1 MVVSTEL
8 RSLASKWRTEAK
20 HLRQFEAHGQAAAC
34 EQLADELEATL
45 ASWDGTPLT
54 VREASEQSGYS
65 EEHLR
70 RLVRKGQIPNA
81 GRPNSPRIFLRDLPR
96 KPLREDVLQPI
107 GRVSSR
113 QQIVRSVVDS
123 EKGVCDG

>member
-1 MVVSTEL
+1 MVSTEL
-8 RSLASKWRTEAK
+8 RQLAESWRTEAGR
-20 HLRQFEAHGQAAAC
+20 LRQFEAHGQAAAC

-45 ASWDGTPLT
+45 ASWDVTHLT

-70 RLVRKGQIPNA
+70 RLVRQGQIPNA

-96 KPLREDVLQPI
+96 KPPQKDVLQPP
-107 GRVSSR
+107 GRVSSK

>member
-1 MVVSTEL
+1 MVASTEL
-8 RSLASKWRTEAK
+8 RSLSDRWRLEAER
-20 HLRQFEAHGQAAAC
+20 LRRFEAHGQAAAC
-34 EQLADELEATL
+34 EQLANELEAAL
-45 ASWDGTPLT
+45 AAWEFAPLT

-70 RLVRKGQIPNA
+70 RLVRQGQIPNA
-81 GRPNSPRIFLRDLPR
+81 GRPNSPRIFHRDLPR
-96 KPLREDVLQPI
+96 KPPQKDVLQPP
-107 GRVSSR
+107 GRVSSK

>member
-20 HLRQFEAHGQAAAC
+20 RLRQFEAHGQAAAC

-45 ASWDGTPLT
+45 ASWDVTPLT

-65 EEHLR
+65 EDHLR
-70 RLVRKGQIPNA
+70 RLVRQGQIPNA
-81 GRPNSPRIFLRDLPR
+81 GGRNSPRILRRDIPKKPR
-96 KPLREDVLQPI
+96 ARDGFTASDV
-107 GRVSSR
+107 VDCKE
-113 QQIVRSVVDS
+113 QIARSVADS
-123 EKGVCDG
+123 MEGERDG